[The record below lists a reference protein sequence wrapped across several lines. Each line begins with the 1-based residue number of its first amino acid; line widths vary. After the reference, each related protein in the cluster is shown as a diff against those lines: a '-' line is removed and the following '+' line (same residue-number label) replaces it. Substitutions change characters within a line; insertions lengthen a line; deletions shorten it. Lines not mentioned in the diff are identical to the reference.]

1 MDSTVVEAHSR
12 SFEGDL
18 FCSVP
23 PMGAARLRDACG
35 QPDRK
40 NFFYDRAERSRIQN
54 VCTRR
59 RRTLT
64 SRLLPRHSLCHGKA
78 QEESVEGVHT
88 QHGVAQVRRGEEGG
102 GGLRI
107 QAEVF
112 GSHGRQLSIHN
123 SSKSGHPATATTMD
137 VYEDRE
143 EEEKNSKD
151 RKQRKN
157 KKSSQTKE
165 I

>member
-1 MDSTVVEAHSR
+1 MIAQHDREYKTFAQGVVVV
-12 SFEGDL
+12 G
-18 FCSVP
+18 
-23 PMGAARLRDACG
+23 
-35 QPDRK
+35 
-40 NFFYDRAERSRIQN
+40 
-54 VCTRR
+54 
-59 RRTLT
+59 
-64 SRLLPRHSLCHGKA
+64 RLLPQDFLPRYSLCHGKA

-102 GGLRI
+102 GRVRI

-123 SSKSGHPATATTMD
+123 SSKSGHPATATTMN

-143 EEEKNSKD
+143 EEEKNSED